1 MVKIALAESACVFP
15 VDRLS
20 RISMIARKGHNRR
33 VKTYAGNSVLT
44 KLKPLLLT
52 CLALTCAAP
61 VSAAERF
68 ETTALQAAH
77 DAGLPAIL
85 DAGDVARYRAI
96 FDLQRD
102 GDWAAA
108 DRTIAALD

>member
-20 RISMIARKGHNRR
+20 RISMIARKSHNGG
-33 VKTYAGNSVLT
+33 VKTWAGNSVLT

-52 CLALTCAAP
+52 CLALTCAVP

-68 ETTALQAAH
+68 ETASLSPARQAAH

-85 DAGDVARYRAI
+85 DADDVARYRAI
-96 FDLQRD
+96 LDLQRD
-102 GDWAAA
+102 GEG
-108 DRTIAALD
+108 